1 VPHEVFEGVV
11 FGEGLANEFEG
22 EAKSS
27 EDRATRYEFGF
38 GPTPFGLPVTGPSEK
53 AGDPRCV
60 GQVDIDAVDRQEPEN
75 PFPKEGRGESGF
87 EATRKMFPELVPE
100 SESELFS
107 GLAECLLADTM
118 FVQPWA
124 SDAQQSPGSTESLGH
139 GGCLQSHV
147 HHQPRDNFG
156 NERALPSGRTVG
168 LVCSFLEY
176 FRWKDAAKR
185 RQTELL
191 ENG

>member
-11 FGEGLANEFEG
+11 FGEGLADEFEG
-22 EAKSS
+22 EAESS

-38 GPTPFGLPVTGPSEK
+38 GAPPFGLPVTGLSEK
-53 AGDPRCV
+53 AGDLRCV
-60 GQVDIDAVDRQEPEN
+60 GQVDIGAVDRQEPEDSL
-75 PFPKEGRGESGF
+75 PKEGRGEPGF
-87 EATRKMFPELVPE
+87 EATHKMFPEPAPE

-107 GLAECLLADTM
+107 GLAKCLLADTVFM
-118 FVQPWA
+118 QPWA

-156 NERALPSGRTVG
+156 NERALPSGRTMG
-168 LVCSFLEY
+168 LVCSFLEDL
-176 FRWKDAAKR
+176 RRKDAAKR